1 VPQWPREIVCVRL
14 NETYRGDGADHLQ
27 ARLRTRLR
35 GSCVEASGLAVPGRP
50 LRLLDQDREPGRT
63 GVKREAEEIGGTTDG
78 AQGEK

>member
-1 VPQWPREIVCVRL
+1 MRPIEVTARIIFKRACALGCEGLVSKHLGSP
-14 NETYRGDGADHLQ
+14 YRAW
-27 ARLRTRLR
+27 
-35 GSCVEASGLAVPGRP
+35 P